1 MIKLVIGVLNFKYC
15 AITFFIYQGVFN
27 IKVKSKILILTML
40 ICFCLT
46 INGLWAANLDE
57 TTNTITLSENTS
69 ETVTISNVNSEFD
82 KLRDDNSLNVTK
94 ADSSSNDVGDEEEEK
109 VYSFTDF
116 GKLIKYT
123 PDELVLDGDII
134 YNASIDGDGLVIAKN
149 HYVIDFNGHCINAN
163 WHTGTLLTVSGN
175 NVVFKNLKFIN
186 GKGIYSSKRITEGGK
201 TFTSYTAVNY
211 PILWSG
217 DDGVIDLSEFTSSE
231 TVLKWTGSNGL
242 INNSYFHDSKYEQ
255 IYVDNDY
262 FDLENTLFERLSG
275 LHSSEY
281 VNGHTGYHVNLL
293 GDSKVIYC
301 NFSDISEASLNGD
314 YTVLSYSNFTKTH
327 GNVKVSKASHC
338 IFDSVY
344 RPYQHVY
351 SNQPHYLS
359 ANTIEFCTFQNF
371 SISTSYHCAIAPCGI
386 GSVIRNCTFINNK
399 VPALFKEALGGIFN
413 STFINNVIYEYT
425 LGYNTKSSYTNA
437 YFNGCTFINNEF
449 WPGYVISC
457 AGNIRIF
464 NCQFF
469 NNTAKNELF
478 YINSGSTLF
487 IKNSN
492 FSTKN
497 VYNGWAVK
505 LANSNQNLVF
515 LDNLSNFY
523 NQNPIS
529 PTTYNNETFLHIYV
543 NQTGGGDGLSPDSPT
558 SISNAVSKIAF
569 DGVIEFVNNG
579 QVYNSYV
586 PVVNKRITFIGN
598 NVTFSYSGTVFDVR
612 ADYVNI
618 FGFNFIKCG
627 NSGATTI
634 RYFRPDK
641 DGIIYNYLTIKHCN
655 FINNIGQIAGCIQN
669 HHKDQKWYFGGY
681 NLLVDNCTFINNT
694 ASTYMNQNSWT
705 ENGYRTAGLVS
716 AGAIQVFSSAN
727 IINCI
732 FEGNAAPTGGAVSFD
747 YGCRAVVENCSFR
760 NNHASTL
767 SSVSNNGRGGFQTAG
782 AIVMHAVNSKS
793 SLIKNCTFENN
804 YAPMAGAIYAQ
815 GVENLDYGQQSR
827 GKVSISDCTF
837 INNTAVN
844 GNGGA
849 VYFYSNNANIVNC
862 IFKQNNASN
871 GGAIY
876 LNGNKINIINSS
888 FTANFAN
895 HEGTLFLSENTAG
908 IVNIIGSNFTQMN
921 VPINFLRYNVKIDK
935 SSFYNNANGTIFG
948 NYDTTTLTISNTF
961 FTNNSGRANGSAIY
975 YRGQTIINA
984 SSFINNSASAYG
996 GALFLTQEQCRITYS
1011 EFRGNVAVDGG
1022 AVFAGGDELYVS
1034 ECKFTNNNATHPNT
1048 LGGGGAIFVDGNFVQ
1063 LYNSI
1068 FQFNYATYYGGAIF
1082 INGTN
1087 RFYAVNSKVR
1097 MNFNNTNYCD
1107 GPDPR
1112 VGKYGVELPPFNAMK
1127 FDKEF
1132 NYHDIYEYA
1141 AMELIEEVYVLKYP
1155 TAIPNNNFTGDRQN
1169 PVTFHDALQMVAPNG
1184 KIIFINSSEIY
1195 TQFHDGTPYGG
1206 SQLTFTRGF
1215 SIFGNDT
1222 TIVNLRFLIDQDN
1235 FKIYNIK
1242 FTGCNDSVVIFDG
1255 YNGYVENCTFS
1266 DNCIPESV
1274 FGGYGLGMV
1283 VLKENMTVINTK
1295 FINNAIESNDDI
1307 GGALF
1312 INASNIVVNNC
1323 TFKNNTGRV
1332 SHLYICEG
1340 LETITIRNSVFK
1352 DGGKVDA
1359 DGVGILLNSMN
1370 NIKILNCNFTN
1381 ISATQG
1387 GAIRI
1392 GGVFFMLNLNGNIF
1406 TGNSANDGGAA
1417 YITIKTGSDIINL
1430 NRNIYNNNTAL
1441 NNGGALYIN
1450 STYKNIVISYSN
1462 FTANKAT
1469 INGGAIFMASTTTV
1483 SASNFIANVADRG
1496 GAIYI
1501 GATGVRIRDSNF
1513 TYNNATLG
1521 SAIFHASKSQ
1531 TTLNKLYV
1539 AENHVFGEDTAG
1551 YGDICIDD
1559 ALFSIPN
1566 DDVVFNYFTG
1576 TPKYMNYI
1584 GNCSSFNLN
1593 VVYVSHNGTGLGTTS
1608 STPTT
1613 MEKALIILVKI
1624 NSTIVFCEDMNV
1636 TATLSNFTNLVVR
1649 SNVGRY
1655 YTLKRKDG
1663 KNVFVVDDGSNITI
1677 RNLGLAGGVEVNSNN
1692 CLYLE
1697 NVTVSI
1703 TDAESEG
1710 IVYKTST
1717 SGEIFNSTF
1726 IGNKN
1731 LDYALIING
1740 KVNIDESSFINNNLT
1755 CAAVYYNSTGSGCIN
1770 NSYFSNNSV
1779 TIGVRN
1785 LNITNFNNVDVVN
1798 NDFDAIVSNVKISND
1813 VYGENVV
1820 INGTFDVGVN
1830 FAVENITFILNN
1842 TFKTN
1847 STLTVTKESLFSF
1860 NLNAGILAASNY
1872 NITAYAGN
1880 LKNMY
1885 SIKYTNNNFNV
1896 KRANVASNNLIIT
1909 EVIYGVNDTIK
1920 IKGYFNQT
1928 TAGIKYG
1935 GVVNVTITNE
1945 NATISNAT
1953 VEVID
1958 GEFIAVLSD
1967 CGRLGVGKYDVIV
1980 SNNGQSNNENFTVSN
1995 YTFRNN
2001 FTVSKTNIAANYTAN
2016 VTVVYGMN
2024 DTIIIEG
2031 TFNASKGI
2039 FAKLYNG
2046 NITVTVTNN
2055 IYSIFND
2062 SVVVRDGKFSSV
2074 LVDGGK
2080 LGVGIYNIVISPNSQ
2095 STNDNY
2101 TVVENIFANKVNVTK
2116 SSVGA
2121 NYTGDITVIY
2131 GMNDTIIIEGT
2142 FNASYGADSSKY
2154 NGVVTVTINNAVY
2167 SISNSSV
2174 VVRDGKFKAI
2184 LVDGG
2189 KLGVGIYNISVSSNI
2204 QSLNVNYTV
2213 VNNTFVNKVNVT
2225 KAVVGANY
2233 TANITVVYG
2242 MNDTIIV
2249 EGTFNTSAGVY
2260 SSKFNGNV
2268 TVTISNNYYSIDNVS
2283 VVVSDGK
2290 FKAIIINQPQLAVGM
2305 YNITVSSNNQSLND
2319 NYTVLDNIFVN
2330 KLNVEKASVIC
2341 HVNEITIVYGVN
2353 NTITISGNVSNS
2365 TYGVKY
2371 NGFVNIT
2378 IPNTDMVA
2386 LNVEVRNGEFICD
2399 LVDKGNL
2406 TVGCYAIDVKSSY
2419 INDNYTFTNATFNN
2433 KILTVPANVTAFD
2446 LINVT
2451 VVYGVNKTIAVLG
2464 KISNSTYG
2472 VKYNGFINITITNA
2486 NKTIRGY
2493 NILVVNGTFNADVID
2508 MGNLTSGKYNVSISS
2523 NYINNY
2529 TVISKTFADII
2540 TVLKYDVYG
2549 LIEKVN
2555 VTYGA
2560 DTINIYGNVSNSD
2573 YGQLYNGF
2581 IDVVVGNHTYS
2592 NVEVADGQFTV
2603 VINDLS
2609 DYNVSINNVSI
2620 SQAEINENYILNN
2633 ASFTD
2638 YFIVVPAAS
2647 SINISPITGR
2657 YASVVEIPII
2667 TENITSLIVSV
2678 YTKDGHEVSDINIT
2692 IDGVDSVYISGL
2704 NIGEYVIN
2712 LTGIGDNN
2720 HIGCNAS
2727 TNITVLKATSKL
2739 TVENISIVY
2748 APGNITVW
2756 YDVINATISSFEIFD
2771 ENNNSVS
2778 CTIKKYLYSFEI
2790 MGLAAGKYTFNVT
2803 ADGGINHENA
2813 SSISNIVIK
2822 PAGSKVVVPVCLITY
2837 GEHGILNVS
2846 GENITG
2852 ISSVT
2857 IFDERGR
2864 VVGNYS
2870 INNLTVDVWNL
2881 NSSQIYYR
2889 VKVTSAA
2896 DENHT
2901 GSTGIG
2907 LVFVK
2912 KADSAILVPDNFNMT
2927 YGDVKTVTIK
2937 LKNLTSEDIVRIYVV
2952 LNGET
2957 VNCSISQ
2964 NGTNISIS
2972 GLAVGNYALIVESRA
2987 TTNYN
2992 ASVGAGNFRVLRAG
3006 SNFSIPSKT
3015 NMSHLG
3021 GNITIK
3027 DVVNATGFDVKL
3039 FDAKGNQIKVSL
3051 VGYDIIF
3058 SRLDVGNYTL
3068 NVTTIVDSNHT
3079 SFSQISTV
3087 NVMKML
3093 SPSIVNITGI
3103 INGIYDTSNASVK
3116 FNIINRTVVSVL
3128 VFKNGTDICIYNNT
3142 NFTGDIFTI
3151 GNLNSGFYNITISN
3165 AESDYFNESKNSV
3178 LFEIKK
3184 APSFVK
3190 IINVTDGAVN
3200 NTNATVRFDVINRT
3214 AVKIMIINLTGDVV
3228 LTFNE
3233 FSGNFISIGNL
3244 TKGLYT
3250 ITILNG
3256 ENENYAEYVA
3266 SATFKFTYKGSIIAS
3281 GISRGYNS
3289 PYDYVAIFTDEVG
3302 IPLNNSQ
3309 VQMIVDG
3316 QIYNV
3321 TTNDKG
3327 EAYLTE
3333 TTLSVGLHNVTL
3345 YNPLTDETE
3354 TYTTNIVER
3363 LQENKDIV
3371 MDFCDGSYYK
3381 VRAYGD
3387 DGQPI
3392 AGVYVIITV
3401 NGVDYDVKT
3410 DKNGYASLKVRL
3422 NPDVF
3427 KITAEWKDYKV
3438 NKIVVKQ
3445 TLKANNANVK
3455 KSAKKFVYSATL
3467 KWSSGKA
3474 IAGKLITFKF
3484 KGKTYKAKTN
3494 SKGIAKITIKKSVL
3508 KKLKAG
3514 KKYKIS
3520 VTYKVTDKGY
3530 TSVNTIVKTIK
3541 VKK

>member
-15 AITFFIYQGVFN
+15 AVTFFIYQGVFN

-57 TTNTITLSENTS
+57 TTNSITLYENTS
-69 ETVTISNVNSEFD
+69 ETVVISNVNSEFD

-94 ADSSSNDVGDEEEEK
+94 TDSSSNDVGDEEEEK

-186 GKGIYSSKRITEGGK
+186 GKGTYSSKRITERDK

-217 DDGVIDLSEFTSSE
+217 DDGVIDLSDFTSSE

-301 NFSDISEASLNGD
+301 NFSDISEASLNGG

-327 GNVKVSKASHC
+327 GIVGVSKASHC

-359 ANTIEFCTFQNF
+359 AYTIEFCTFQNF

-457 AGNIRIF
+457 DGNIRIF

-641 DGIIYNYLTIKHCN
+641 DGIVYNYLTIKHCN

-669 HHKDQKWYFGGY
+669 HHKDQKWYFGGN

-747 YGCRAVVENCSFR
+747 YGCKAVVENCSFR

-815 GVENLDYGQQSR
+815 GVENLAYGQQSR

-908 IVNIIGSNFTQMN
+908 MVNIIGSNFTQMN
-921 VPINFLRYNVKIDK
+921 VPINFLKYNVKIDK
-935 SSFYNNANGTIFG
+935 SLFYNNANGTIFG
-948 NYDTTTLTISNTF
+948 NYDTTTLTISNTI

-1063 LYNSI
+1063 MYNSI

-1274 FGGYGLGMV
+1274 VGGYGLGMV

-1392 GGVFFMLNLNGNIF
+1392 DGVFFMLNLNGNIF

-1593 VVYVSHNGTGLGTTS
+1593 VVYVSHKGTGLGTTS

-1655 YTLKRKDG
+1655 YTIKRKDG

-1717 SGEIFNSTF
+1717 YGEIFNSTF

-1755 CAAVYYNSTGSGCIN
+1755 CAVVYYNSTGSGCIN
-1770 NSYFSNNSV
+1770 NSYFSNNSA

-1798 NDFDAIVSNVKISND
+1798 NDFDAIVSDVKISND

-1909 EVIYGVNDTIK
+1909 EVSYGVNDTIK

-1928 TAGIKYG
+1928 TAGIKYS

-1945 NATISNAT
+1945 NATILNST
-1953 VEVID
+1953 VEVIN
-1958 GEFIAVLSD
+1958 GEFVAVLID
-1967 CGRLGVGKYDVIV
+1967 GGRLGVGKYDVIV
-1980 SNNGQSNNENFTVSN
+1980 SNNGQSNNENFTLSN
-1995 YTFRNN
+1995 YTFKNN

-2016 VTVVYGMN
+2016 VSVVYGMN
-2024 DTIIIEG
+2024 GTIVIEG
-2031 TFNASKGI
+2031 TFNASAGS

-2046 NITVTVTNN
+2046 NVTVTITNN
-2055 IYSIFND
+2055 IYSITNS
-2062 SVVVRDGKFSSV
+2062 SVVVRDGKFSAV

-2080 LGVGIYNIVISPNSQ
+2080 LGVGIYNIIVSPNSQ

-2101 TVVENIFANKVNVTK
+2101 TVVENTFSNKVNITK

-2121 NYTGDITVIY
+2121 NYTADITVVY
-2131 GMNDTIIIEGT
+2131 GMNDTIVVEGT
-2142 FNASYGADSSKY
+2142 FNKSSGADSSKY
-2154 NGVVTVTINNAVY
+2154 NGIVTVSIFNNLY
-2167 SISNSSV
+2167 SITNTSV
-2174 VVRDGKFKAI
+2174 VVRDGKFSAV

-2189 KLGVGIYNISVSSNI
+2189 KLAVGIYNITVSYNDL
-2204 QSLNVNYTV
+2204 SLNDNYTV
-2213 VNNTFVNKVNVT
+2213 VNTTFLNKVDVAKASVGANYTLDTVVVYGMNDTIVVEGTFNKSSGADSSEYNGNVTVTIFNNYYSITNASVVVRDGKFRAVISNQLQLAVGIYNVSVSSNSQSLNDNYTVSDNTFVNKVNVT
-2225 KAVVGANY
+2225 KAFV
-2233 TANITVVYG
+2233 IFDVY
-2242 MNDTIIV
+2242 
-2249 EGTFNTSAGVY
+2249 
-2260 SSKFNGNV
+2260 
-2268 TVTISNNYYSIDNVS
+2268 
-2283 VVVSDGK
+2283 
-2290 FKAIIINQPQLAVGM
+2290 
-2305 YNITVSSNNQSLND
+2305 
-2319 NYTVLDNIFVN
+2319 
-2330 KLNVEKASVIC
+2330 
-2341 HVNEITIVYGVN
+2341 EITIVYGVN

-2371 NGFVNIT
+2371 NGFINIT
-2378 IPNTDMVA
+2378 IPNTNMVG
-2386 LNVEVRNGEFICD
+2386 LNVEVRDGEFTCD
-2399 LVDKGNL
+2399 ITDRGNL
-2406 TVGCYAIDVKSSY
+2406 TVGKYAVEVKSSY
-2419 INDNYTFTNATFNN
+2419 INENYTFTNAILNN
-2433 KILTVPANVTAFD
+2433 KITAIPANVSAFD

-2451 VVYGVNKTIAVLG
+2451 VVYGVNKTISVSG

-2472 VKYNGFINITITNA
+2472 VEYNGFVNITITNGG
-2486 NKTIRGY
+2486 KTINGY
-2493 NILVVNGTFNADVID
+2493 KILVVNGTFTGDVVD
-2508 MGNLTSGKYNVSISS
+2508 MGNLTSGKYNVTISS
-2523 NYINNY
+2523 SHVNNY
-2529 TVISKTFADII
+2529 TVISKTFTDNI
-2540 TVLKYDVYG
+2540 TVLKYDVYP

-2555 VTYGA
+2555 ITYGA
-2560 DTINIYGNVSNSD
+2560 DTINIYGNVSNST

-2581 IDVVVGNHTYS
+2581 VDVVVGNHTYS
-2592 NVEVADGQFTV
+2592 NVEVVGGKFTV
-2603 VINDLS
+2603 SVNDLS
-2609 DYNVSINNVSI
+2609 DYNVSVNNVSV
-2620 SQAEINENYILNN
+2620 SGAGVNDNYILNTL
-2633 ASFTD
+2633 SFSD
-2638 YFIVVPAAS
+2638 YFIINPAAS
-2647 SINISPITGR
+2647 SINISQIIGR
-2657 YASVVEIPII
+2657 YASVVVVPVISQ
-2667 TENITSLIVSV
+2667 NITSLIVSL
-2678 YTKDGHEVSDINIT
+2678 YTADGHEVSDINIT
-2692 IDGVDSVYISGL
+2692 VNGVDSVVIAGL

-2712 LTGIGDNN
+2712 VTGIGDNN
-2720 HIGCNAS
+2720 HIGCNVSA
-2727 TNITVLKATSKL
+2727 NITVLKATSNL
-2739 TVENISIVY
+2739 TVENISVVY
-2748 APGNITVW
+2748 DSGNITVW
-2756 YDVINATISSFEIFD
+2756 YSVVNATIDSFTVYD
-2771 ENNNSVS
+2771 EYGNLAS
-2778 CTIKKYLYSFEI
+2778 CTIVKHKFTFEI
-2790 MGLAAGKYTFNVT
+2790 MGLAAGRYIFNVT

-2813 SSISNIVIK
+2813 TSTSSIIVK
-2822 PAGSKVVVPVCLITY
+2822 PAGSKVVVPACVITY
-2837 GEHGILNVS
+2837 GEHAILNVV

-2852 ISSVT
+2852 IRTVT
-2857 IFDERGR
+2857 IFDARGQA
-2864 VVGNYS
+2864 VGNYD

-2881 NSSQIYYR
+2881 NSSEIYYR
-2889 VKVTSAA
+2889 VRVTSQV

-2901 GSTGIG
+2901 SSTGIG

-2912 KADSAILVPDNFNMT
+2912 KADSAITVPDNFNMT
-2927 YGDVKTVTIK
+2927 YGDVKTITIE
-2937 LKNLTSEDIVRIYVV
+2937 LKNLTSEDIAQIYVV

-2957 VNCSISQ
+2957 VVCDISQ
-2964 NGTNISIS
+2964 NGTNISIG
-2972 GLAVGNYALIVESRA
+2972 GLAVGDYALIVESRE

-2992 ASVGAGNFRVLRAG
+2992 ASVGAGNFKVLPAG
-3006 SNFSIPSKT
+3006 SSLSIPDKT

-3021 GNITIK
+3021 GNITIS
-3027 DVVNATGFDVKL
+3027 DVVNATDISVKL
-3039 FDAKGNQIKVSL
+3039 FDSAGNQIKVSL

-3058 SRLDVGNYTL
+3058 DRLDVGNYTL

-3103 INGIYDTSNASVK
+3103 INGIYDTSNAVVN

-3142 NFTGDIFTI
+3142 DFYGDVFTI
-3151 GNLNSGFYNITISN
+3151 GNLTPGFYNITISN
-3165 AESDYFNESKNSV
+3165 AESDYFNASSITA
-3178 LFEIKK
+3178 LFEIAK
-3184 APSFVK
+3184 AQSLVK
-3190 IINVTDGAVN
+3190 ITNVTDGAVN
-3200 NTNATVRFDVINRT
+3200 KTNATVSFDVLNRT
-3214 AVKIMIINLTGDVV
+3214 TIKIIITNYTGDVV
-3228 LTFNE
+3228 LTLNDFR
-3233 FSGNFISIGNL
+3233 GTFISMGNL

-3250 ITILNG
+3250 ITIINE
-3256 ENENYAEYVA
+3256 ENETYAESSA

-3302 IPLNNSQ
+3302 IPLNNTQ
-3309 VQMIVDG
+3309 VQMTVDG
-3316 QIYNV
+3316 QVYNV
-3321 TTNDKG
+3321 TTNEKG

-3345 YNPLTDETE
+3345 YNPLTDEME

-3363 LQENKDIV
+3363 LQENNDVV
-3371 MDFCDGSYYK
+3371 MDFADGSYYRI
-3381 VRAYGD
+3381 RAYGD

-3392 AGVYVIITV
+3392 SGVYVEITI
-3401 NGVDYDVKT
+3401 NGVTYDVKT
-3410 DKNGYASLKVRL
+3410 DENGYASLKIRL
-3422 NPDVF
+3422 NPDKF

-3445 TLKANNANVK
+3445 TLKSKSVCAK
-3455 KSAKKFVYSATL
+3455 KSKNLKFTATL
-3467 KWSSGKA
+3467 KWSNGKA
-3474 IAGKLITFKF
+3474 IAGKKIIFKF
-3484 KGKTYKAKTN
+3484 RGKKYVAKTN
-3494 SKGIAKITIKKSVL
+3494 KKGVATIMIKKSVL
-3508 KKLKAG
+3508 KKLKVG
-3514 KKYKIS
+3514 KKYNIS
-3520 VTYKVTDKGY
+3520 INYRATDKGY
-3530 TSVNTIVKTIK
+3530 TSVNAIVKTIK